1 MKPGT
6 PLDERVPLFVR
17 RLAGPVALGLAVMAA
32 VALLSAFG
40 ISTVDARLHR
50 NYGTLAIGIA
60 AALVV
65 TRLLDY
71 LFFDVVFR
79 LRRKT
84 AAPALLRQLIALLIF
99 GICVAILFNVILP
112 DVSLGAVL
120 TTSAI
125 ITAVIGLALQD
136 TLGNLFAGLAL
147 HLEKTVQVGDMVR
160 HAETFGF
167 VEELSWRAIKL
178 RTVEGNLVL
187 IPNAVAG
194 RGGLEVYPR
203 PGRPIARILHVG
215 LEYDAPPERAI
226 AALLGAAAGTPG
238 VAAAPEPA
246 VYLKSFDASAVTYE
260 VRYWLEDYAR
270 YLEVDSRVHERV
282 WYALDRADLKIAY
295 PVIRQYQYA
304 AGKLEHPSRRPAI
317 AEAIEQAALFSRL
330 PHDQRQRLVD
340 ASGERRYAPGETIV
354 KEGDRSSS
362 MFVIESGSV
371 AVSIQGAMGES
382 RELTVLD
389 AGAAFGEISLLTG
402 EPRTATVRAV
412 TETTLVEIEK
422 ESLAPI
428 LREHRELVSELE
440 ATMEER
446 RRHAAG
452 EFDASREQTGRAEE
466 PVPLAERI
474 ARFFGL

>member
-6 PLDERVPLFVR
+6 PLEERIPLFIR
-17 RLAGPVALGLAVMAA
+17 SLAGPLALALAVL
-32 VALLSAFG
+32 VSVGLLSALG
-40 ISTVDARLHR
+40 ISTVDLRQHR
-50 NYGTLAIGIA
+50 NYGALAVGIA
-60 AALVV
+60 CALVV

-71 LFFDVVFR
+71 FFFDVVFR

-84 AAPALLRQLIALLIF
+84 AAPALLRQLIAILIF
-99 GICVAILFNVILP
+99 GICVAILIKVILP
-112 DVSLGAVL
+112 DVSLGAAL

-147 HLEKTVQVGDMVR
+147 HLEKTVQVGDMIR
-160 HAETFGF
+160 HAETFGI

-187 IPNAVAG
+187 IPNSVAG
-194 RGGLEVYPR
+194 RYQLEVYPR
-203 PGRPIARILHVG
+203 PGRPIARILRVG
-215 LEYDAPPERAI
+215 LEYDAPPERAM
-226 AALLGAAAGTPG
+226 AELLGAAAGIPG
-238 VAAAPEPA
+238 VAASPEPA
-246 VYLKSFDASAVTYE
+246 VYLKSFDASAVIYE

-295 PVIRQYQYA
+295 PVIRLHQYA

-317 AEAIEQAALFSRL
+317 EAAIEQAALFSRL

-340 ASGERRYAPGETIV
+340 ASGERRYAPGETIM
-354 KEGDRSSS
+354 KQGDRSSS
-362 MFVIESGSV
+362 MFLIERGSV
-371 AVSIQGAMGES
+371 LVSIQGAMGEN
-382 RELTVLD
+382 RELSVLR

-402 EPRTATVRAV
+402 DPRTATVRAV
-412 TETTLVEIEK
+412 SETTLVEIEK
-422 ESLAPI
+422 DSLAPI
-428 LREHRELVSELE
+428 LREHPQLVAELE

-446 RRHAAG
+446 RREAADQY
-452 EFDASREQTGRAEE
+452 DASREQTGKAEE

>member
-1 MKPGT
+1 MKPGAS
-6 PLDERVPLFVR
+6 LEERIPLFVR
-17 RLAGPVALGLAVMAA
+17 RLAGPLALVLAVLVS
-32 VALLSAFG
+32 VALLSALG
-40 ISTVDARLHR
+40 ISTVDVRLHR
-50 NYGTLAIGIA
+50 NYGALAVGIA
-60 AALVV
+60 GALIV

-71 LFFDVVFR
+71 LFFDVAFR

-99 GICVAILFNVILP
+99 GICVAILFKLILP

-147 HLEKTVQVGDMVR
+147 HLEKTVQVGDMIR
-160 HAETFGF
+160 HAETFGI

-178 RTVEGNLVL
+178 RTVEGNLLL
-187 IPNAVAG
+187 IPNSVAG
-194 RGGLEVYPR
+194 REHLEVYPR

-215 LEYDAPPERAI
+215 LEYDAPPERAR
-226 AALLGAAAGTPG
+226 AALLGAAAGIPG
-238 VAAAPEPA
+238 LAASPEPA
-246 VYLKSFDASAVTYE
+246 VYLKSFDASAITYE

-270 YLEVDSRVHERV
+270 YLEVDSRLHERV

-295 PVIRQYQYA
+295 PVIRQHQYG
-304 AGKLEHPSRRPAI
+304 AGKLERPSRRPAI
-317 AEAIEQAALFSRL
+317 EAAIEHAALFSRL
-330 PHDQRQRLVD
+330 PHEQRQRLVD
-340 ASGERRYAPGETIV
+340 ASGERRFAPGETIV

-362 MFVIESGSV
+362 MFLIESGSV

-382 RELTVLD
+382 RELTVLE

-402 EPRTATVRAV
+402 DPRTATVRAV
-412 TETTLVEIEK
+412 AETTLVEIEK
-422 ESLAPI
+422 DSLAPI
-428 LREHRELVSELE
+428 LREHPQLVSELE

-446 RRHAAG
+446 RRHAADQY
-452 EFDASREQTGRAEE
+452 DASREQTGKAEE
-466 PVPLAERI
+466 PVPLSERI